1 MYCGGG
7 YATIQ
12 IKKYSIFQLEI
23 TCLTQRICFK
33 YSKNIETGF
42 PFLLLGLLSGL
53 YLVQFHVRMW
63 ASSIYSAV
71 NELLIHSKIRVS
83 ASVHGPLKPSK
94 EVNITLL

>member
-23 TCLTQRICFK
+23 TCLTQRIVLNTVKILKLVSHFSC
-33 YSKNIETGF
+33 
-42 PFLLLGLLSGL
+42 LLLSGL

-63 ASSIYSAV
+63 TSSIYSAV
-71 NELLIHSKIRVS
+71 NELLIQSKIRVS